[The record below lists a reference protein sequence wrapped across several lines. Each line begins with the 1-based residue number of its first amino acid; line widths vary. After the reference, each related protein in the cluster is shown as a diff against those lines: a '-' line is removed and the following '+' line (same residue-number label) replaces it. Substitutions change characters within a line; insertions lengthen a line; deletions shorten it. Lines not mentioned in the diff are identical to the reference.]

1 MECYM
6 EEKANKIKADYE
18 KRLKEMNRDLQ
29 KLQAAQ
35 KERARLLKNQSRYE
49 RELKKLQAEVA
60 EMKKAKFQIRALES
74 QKRQQEIVLRRKTQ
88 EVSALRR
95 LAKPMSDG
103 VSGRL
108 SQKPAMLDSG
118 AEVSVSTTSSEPES
132 DSRSV
137 SSIVR
142 QWNRKIDH
150 FLGDPSP
157 SVNGA
162 RPVRKKFPKKE
173 MSQTFSK
180 AARLKWQSLEWRIF
194 DVVMQRMTI
203 VNLEADM
210 ERLIKKREELAL
222 LQGKRGK
229 LQAESPEEQ
238 KGLQELNEEI
248 KVLTANIDYITDSI
262 ADCQA
267 TIMQLEETKV
277 PGEGACGRG

>member
-1 MECYM
+1 MLASIAAM
-6 EEKANKIKADYE
+6 GSTPDPGFLFSGSRPLRS
-18 KRLKEMNRDLQ
+18 RLRLGFSP
-29 KLQAAQ
+29 AQ
-35 KERARLLKNQSRYE
+35 
-49 RELKKLQAEVA
+49 
-60 EMKKAKFQIRALES
+60 FQIRALES

-118 AEVSVSTTSSEPES
+118 AEVSASTTSSEPES
-132 DSRSV
+132 GSRSV
-137 SSIVR
+137 SSIMR
-142 QWNRKIDH
+142 QWNLKIDH

-162 RPVRKKFPKKE
+162 RPVRKKFPKKG

-180 AARLKWQSLEWRIF
+180 AARLKWQLLERRIF
-194 DVVMQRMTI
+194 DVVMQKMTI

-222 LQGKRGK
+222 LQEALQGKRGK

-248 KVLTANIDYITDSI
+248 EVLTANIDYITDSI

-267 TIMQLEETKV
+267 TIMQLEETKEELDSTDTSV
-277 PGEGACGRG
+277 VISSCSLAEVRLLLDNFLKASIDK